1 MCGRNRKGEGKL
13 NTPLSSSPHPG
24 KMSPPPEGKSL
35 IQRPGE
41 LPSAGHASGRP
52 SGLRAAGG
60 GPSAKATEISVFV
73 LFRVFFFWFV
83 SPFLSGITTPQAS
96 TSNLLG
102 AGKPWDKHGKPHGG
116 GRGDPATRG
125 RLSARQQALG
135 DSWGTSLTDSNP

>member
-73 LFRVFFFWFV
+73 LFRVFFFLV
-83 SPFLSGITTPQAS
+83 CLSIPIRYHDSSSIYFKLT
-96 TSNLLG
+96 
-102 AGKPWDKHGKPHGG
+102 GG
-116 GRGDPATRG
+116 WE
-125 RLSARQQALG
+125 ALG
-135 DSWGTSLTDSNP
+135 QAWKTTRRRAR